1 MKKLLTASG
10 LLLTLQLAAQDGDD
24 PAYKTGYLIGQL
36 IGYGLIAALVIWG
49 IRRIFRKRN
58 K

>member
-10 LLLTLQLAAQDGDD
+10 LLLTMQMAAQDGDD
-24 PAYKTGYLIGQL
+24 PAYKTGYVIGQL
-36 IGYGLIAALVIWG
+36 IGYGLIAVLVIWG
-49 IRRIFRKRN
+49 ICRIFSKRN